1 MSTEADTPE
10 AQPAAPRRGR
20 PKGTIPPNAGKG
32 RKPGSKNK
40 ISRDVGEA
48 VLRALEKAG
57 GDEYLLRLAEKEPRT
72 FGSLLAKLMPTRL
85 TGGDGGAIK
94 TENTTLVAVEV
105 YETIRQLGERVRTVG
120 LPAPLAEPEQL
131 PVQH

>member
-1 MSTEADTPE
+1 MNTPDS
-10 AQPAAPRRGR
+10 PAIRRRGR
-20 PKGTIPPNAGKG
+20 PKGTVPPNAGQG
-32 RKPGSKNK
+32 RKAGSKNK

-57 GDEYLLRLAEKEPRT
+57 GDEYLVRLAQKEPRS
-72 FGSLLAKLMPTRL
+72 FAALLAKLMPTRL

-94 TENTTLVAVEV
+94 TETTAIVGESV
-105 YETIRQLGERVRTVG
+105 YEAIRQLGERVRTVG
-120 LPAPLAEPEQL
+120 VMHAPSPHAPELEQQ